1 MIKQRSIIEYELH
14 ILNII
19 KEESN
24 IFQSQIKLNK
34 LKGINI
40 IFENQEICG
49 KEVRNIFN
57 NKAIVNCLVYGLT
70 QAGKTGCMT
79 SLIQYYT
86 LSNNIPINN
95 IYIITGLSD
104 VEWKKDTKNRMP
116 DSIND
121 RVFHRGNIKNFILDI
136 RGKKNCLIIMDEIQI
151 ACEDNQTIN
160 KAFTE
165 CQFYDLDFLLDNDIK
180 IIQFS
185 ATPDGNINDIVDWKH
200 HSAIVKLAPGQGHY
214 GPKQA
219 IEQGRI
225 KQFKDLTILDNVK
238 ELKNDIEKYVN
249 PRYHLIRVPNKRE
262 KKDKTNN
269 QSIVISNLKKFFGE
283 KYEYNKK
290 YLEAKKKD
298 INCILEKNPERNTF
312 IFYCEILRC
321 AKTQYKKYV
330 GISYDRYS
338 IDPCDSTI
346 IQGSFGRLNGYDD
359 NGDSICYT
367 NIKSIKNYI
376 KLWDNDMKFTK
387 GIVWNTKTT
396 KYNKQDD
403 ITYNTIRTF
412 NSVKYIDQLK
422 ETSVKPVVKPSI
434 KIFSTFDEVKEF
446 FKDEP
451 NQYLGN
457 GPNKREVND
466 NGFYECMTQTDKVA
480 KVRTREYFQNIEKEN
495 NWGFNKD
502 DPKNLHRTYSCYS
515 DITDPKTVE
524 WWFVYYEK

>member
-1 MIKQRSIIEYELH
+1 MIKQRSIIEYELQE
-14 ILNII
+14 LNII

-116 DSIND
+116 NSIND

-269 QSIVISNLKKFFGE
+269 QSIVISNFKKVFGE
-283 KYEYNKK
+283 KYEYNK
-290 YLEAKKKD
+290 
-298 INCILEKNPERNTF
+298 NILKPRKRHQLYFRKNPERNTF

-434 KIFSTFDEVKEF
+434 KIFSTFEEVKEF

-457 GPNKREVND
+457 GPKKREVND

-480 KVRTREYFQNIEKEN
+480 KVRTREYFQNIEKEII
-495 NWGFNKD
+495 GGLIRMIQKIYIELIRVILILLIQ
-502 DPKNLHRTYSCYS
+502 KQ
-515 DITDPKTVE
+515 
-524 WWFVYYEK
+524 

>member
-1 MIKQRSIIEYELH
+1 MIKQRSIIEYELQE
-14 ILNII
+14 LNII

-116 DSIND
+116 NSIND

-225 KQFKDLTILDNVK
+225 KQFKDLTILDNV
-238 ELKNDIEKYVN
+238 
-249 PRYHLIRVPNKRE
+249 
-262 KKDKTNN
+262 
-269 QSIVISNLKKFFGE
+269 
-283 KYEYNKK
+283 
-290 YLEAKKKD
+290 
-298 INCILEKNPERNTF
+298 
-312 IFYCEILRC
+312 
-321 AKTQYKKYV
+321 
-330 GISYDRYS
+330 
-338 IDPCDSTI
+338 
-346 IQGSFGRLNGYDD
+346 
-359 NGDSICYT
+359 
-367 NIKSIKNYI
+367 
-376 KLWDNDMKFTK
+376 
-387 GIVWNTKTT
+387 
-396 KYNKQDD
+396 
-403 ITYNTIRTF
+403 
-412 NSVKYIDQLK
+412 
-422 ETSVKPVVKPSI
+422 
-434 KIFSTFDEVKEF
+434 
-446 FKDEP
+446 
-451 NQYLGN
+451 
-457 GPNKREVND
+457 
-466 NGFYECMTQTDKVA
+466 
-480 KVRTREYFQNIEKEN
+480 
-495 NWGFNKD
+495 
-502 DPKNLHRTYSCYS
+502 
-515 DITDPKTVE
+515 
-524 WWFVYYEK
+524 